1 MKFNINQITPEG
13 LTLLEEFSPQI
24 LDLEIEPIKFH
35 TSVKAKADI
44 SKISNVITV
53 HLSLD
58 GRMYSHCSRCLK
70 EFDIELKKDVELN
83 FPVDNKNPI
92 IDLDPDIREE
102 IILDYPIKPL
112 CRLDCKGLCPE
123 CGKNLN
129 EGICNCESKIK

>member
-1 MKFNINQITPEG
+1 VKFNINQIPLEG

-35 TSVKAKADI
+35 TPVKAKADI
-44 SKISNVITV
+44 SKITNVITV

-58 GRMYSHCSRCLK
+58 GRMYSHCSRCLE
-70 EFDIELKKDVELN
+70 EFDIELKKDIELN
-83 FPVDNKNPI
+83 FPVDNKNPV

-112 CRLDCKGLCPE
+112 CRTDCKGLCPK

-129 EGICNCESKIK
+129 EGDCSCGTT